1 MKTKLLE
8 VRENAKKTFR
18 LYLNIEK
25 NIVKLEKLIYKN
37 AITESK
43 NNWFENY
50 NCNIYEIALL
60 LQKKTRFST
69 ITDLINNNKLG
80 WGNKNFEHITNLVN
94 EQNDFIKNPFEVEE
108 GIFQCKA
115 FIKETGTIC
124 GSKRVY
130 SYAKQDRSS
139 DEGTSVYA
147 QCMKCGCKWRE
158 RG

>member
-1 MKTKLLE
+1 MKVSEL
-8 VRENAKKTFR
+8 RENTRKAFNMYIK
-18 LYLNIEK
+18 LESNI
-25 NIVKLEKLIYKN
+25 NKLEKLVYK
-37 AITESK
+37 ASIK
-43 NNWFENY
+43 QNNILDYYQNLS
-50 NCNIYEIALL
+50 YEICILL
-60 LQKKTRFST
+60 DKKTKLFE
-69 ITDLINNNKLG
+69 IENMINNKKLY
-80 WGNKNFEHITNLVN
+80 WGHSTFDEISNLIK

-115 FIKETGTIC
+115 FDVKTQKIC
-124 GSKRVY
+124 GSRRVY

>member
-1 MKTKLLE
+1 MKASELRNNTRKALS
-8 VRENAKKTFR
+8 
-18 LYLNIEK
+18 LYIQIDSNID
-25 NIVKLEKLIYKN
+25 KLEKLIYN
-37 AITESK
+37 ESK
-43 NNWFENY
+43 QHP
-50 NCNIYEIALL
+50 NIIEYYKNLTYEICILL
-60 LQKKTRFST
+60 SKKTKLNT
-69 ITDLINNNKLG
+69 ISNIIKNKQVFWGHSNFNEISSLIQ
-80 WGNKNFEHITNLVN
+80 

-115 FIKETGTIC
+115 FDIKTQTIC
-124 GSKRVY
+124 GSRRVY